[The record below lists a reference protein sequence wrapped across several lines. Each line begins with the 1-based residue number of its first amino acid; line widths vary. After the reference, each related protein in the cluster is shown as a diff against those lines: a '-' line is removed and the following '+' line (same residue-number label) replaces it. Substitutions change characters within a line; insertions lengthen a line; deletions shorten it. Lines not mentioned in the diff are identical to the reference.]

1 MPTTIPAEAL
11 YRTSTLVESFA
22 QIPSAPSFLKDN
34 LFPRSV
40 TSSSDLISV
49 EFFRGNQKLAPF
61 VSRFSKGSA
70 VPREREQL
78 SLFSPPFIKPVRNL
92 TADDLFYR
100 SAPTPAAGG
109 PENREVELLA
119 RDFTELDLLVS
130 RREEWMASECLFT
143 GKVKC
148 VNGDSGEITAEL
160 IYGTPSKTVLS
171 KLWSDPASDP
181 LSDLR
186 GAMRL
191 VANQCGSSA
200 DLVVMGSS
208 AADAFESNP
217 NVLNAFDKMRVSPGQ
232 LAPARCNPDAAVT
245 QLLAGGEQPVASI
258 DQAAEFLAQR
268 VQRCFRDDTPCAK
281 PSKPRAHLI
290 HAAINPIGRIE
301 GRRG

>member
-49 EFFRGNQKLAPF
+49 ELFRGNEKLAAF

-119 RDFTELDLLVS
+119 RGTRSFDLEARGMDGERVPVHGQGEVCQRRLGKNHRRVDLRNALKDRALEVVVRSRERSAQRSARRDAS
-130 RREEWMASECLFT
+130 RRESVRLERRSRRDGFIGRRRVRVES
-143 GKVKC
+143 KC
-148 VNGDSGEITAEL
+148 
-160 IYGTPSKTVLS
+160 
-171 KLWSDPASDP
+171 
-181 LSDLR
+181 
-186 GAMRL
+186 
-191 VANQCGSSA
+191 
-200 DLVVMGSS
+200 
-208 AADAFESNP
+208 
-217 NVLNAFDKMRVSPGQ
+217 
-232 LAPARCNPDAAVT
+232 
-245 QLLAGGEQPVASI
+245 
-258 DQAAEFLAQR
+258 AQR
-268 VQRCFRDDTPCAK
+268 VRQDAHQSSSTDTGALLP
-281 PSKPRAHLI
+281 PMP
-290 HAAINPIGRIE
+290 P
-301 GRRG
+301 

>member
-1 MPTTIPAEAL
+1 MPTTIPTEAL

-119 RDFTELDLLVS
+119 RDFDLLIL
-130 RREEWMASECLFT
+130 RREEWMASEAC
-143 GKVKC
+143 
-148 VNGDSGEITAEL
+148 S
-160 IYGTPSKTVLS
+160 
-171 KLWSDPASDP
+171 
-181 LSDLR
+181 R
-186 GAMRL
+186 
-191 VANQCGSSA
+191 
-200 DLVVMGSS
+200 
-208 AADAFESNP
+208 
-217 NVLNAFDKMRVSPGQ
+217 
-232 LAPARCNPDAAVT
+232 AR
-245 QLLAGGEQPVASI
+245 
-258 DQAAEFLAQR
+258 
-268 VQRCFRDDTPCAK
+268 
-281 PSKPRAHLI
+281 
-290 HAAINPIGRIE
+290 
-301 GRRG
+301 